1 MKYPCNLIRDLLP
14 LYCDG
19 VCSKESA
26 EAVREHMDTCEECR
40 SILTKIK
47 QGVSLEN
54 YMNSAEYE
62 NRQLASMRQVKGKIK
77 KRNTV
82 FGIVGIIIGIALV
95 VMIIRILLVAGVIV
109 WAVKDGQSDMKI
121 TTDIAE
127 YGDFEGFH
135 GYSKLDVFPKQI
147 DEGMEIQEYYYY
159 YADTFLD
166 STAQIYLE
174 CGYDKAGYDEETERL
189 SGIQEEYRGKVQQI
203 VYDTE
208 SFAYPAYVAIDADNH
223 CYEYALLLGDYRIA
237 YVFLQ
242 FMEEDKIVFPTEYLP
257 ERYEQRE
264 NGYSIYLFQDENGDR
279 YGDFSGRK

>member
-14 LYCDG
+14 LYCDN

-26 EAVREHMDTCEECR
+26 EAVQDHMDVCEECK
-40 SILTKIK
+40 SIFTKMQ
-47 QGVSLEN
+47 QGVSLETC
-54 YMNSAEYE
+54 MNNTEYE
-62 NRQLASMRQVKGKIK
+62 KQQLVSMRQVKGKIK

-82 FGIVGIIIGIALV
+82 FGIIGIIIGIVLV
-95 VMIIRILLVAGVIV
+95 VTIIRIMLVAGVIV
-109 WAVKDGQSDMKI
+109 WAVEDGWDDAE
-121 TTDIAE
+121 TTTEIAE
-127 YGDFEGFH
+127 YGDFKGFH

-147 DEGMEIQEYYYY
+147 DEFMEGQEYYYY

-174 CGYDKAGYDEETERL
+174 CSYDKAGYDEETERL
-189 SGIQEEYRGKVQQI
+189 SEIQEEYRGNVQSI

-208 SFAYPAYVAIDADNH
+208 SFMYPAYVAIDADNH

-242 FMEEDKIVFPTEYLP
+242 FIEEDKVVFPIEYLP

-279 YGDFSGRK
+279 YGDFSRR